1 MGLNTPRAPG
11 QNLTMKSVARYNVQK
26 KSDCVLRLAVTHVAH
41 RTWAGQ

>member
-11 QNLTMKSVARYNVQK
+11 QNLKSVARYNVQK
-26 KSDCVLRLAVTHVAH
+26 KGDCVLRLAVTHVAH